1 MAIRSS
7 AMVLPVSFF
16 VPNFTASIQTIGKL
30 LQSSLPGER
39 ELLQQIARGDESA
52 YTLVFNHYSKQVFS
66 AAMLYLKDTI
76 PAREVVQEVF
86 LKIWLKREAMSDVE
100 DLTGYLFILTRNHI
114 YDSFKKQ
121 ATLQKVLDNFV
132 MLQPATIA
140 DADYRLEERQ
150 YDHLLNKA
158 VSALPPERKKV
169 YIARKEG
176 MTNEEISHRMNISI
190 HTVKKQMQ
198 LAVQTVRS
206 FVKQQLHI

>member
-1 MAIRSS
+1 MSY
-7 AMVLPVSFF
+7 
-16 VPNFTASIQTIGKL
+16 
-30 LQSSLPGER
+30 SSLPEEQ
-39 ELLQQIARGDESA
+39 ELLRQIARGDESA
-52 YTLVFNHYSKQVFS
+52 YTLVFNHYSKQVFNV
-66 AAMLYLKDTI
+66 AMLYLKDTT

-86 LKIWLKREAMSDVE
+86 LKIWLKRETMSDVE

-114 YDSFKKQ
+114 YDNFKKQ
-121 ATLQKVLDNFV
+121 ANLLKALDSFIQ
-132 MLQPATIA
+132 LQPAAIA
-140 DADYRLEERQ
+140 DTDHRLQQHQ

-158 VSALPPERKKV
+158 VSSLPPERKKV

-176 MTNEEISHRMNISI
+176 LSNEEISHKMNISI

>member
-1 MAIRSS
+1 MS
-7 AMVLPVSFF
+7 
-16 VPNFTASIQTIGKL
+16 N
-30 LQSSLPGER
+30 SSLPEER
-39 ELLQQIARGDESA
+39 ELLRQIARGDESA
-52 YTLVFNHYSKQVFS
+52 YTLVFNHYSKQVFN
-66 AAMLYLKDTI
+66 AAMLYLKNTT

-121 ATLQKVLDNFV
+121 ATQLKAVDNFV
-132 MLQPATIA
+132 QLQP
-140 DADYRLEERQ
+140 DAIEDTDYRLQERQ
-150 YDHLLNKA
+150 YDHLLNRA
-158 VSALPPERKKV
+158 VSSLPPERKKV

-176 MTNEEISHRMNISI
+176 LSNEEISHKMNISI